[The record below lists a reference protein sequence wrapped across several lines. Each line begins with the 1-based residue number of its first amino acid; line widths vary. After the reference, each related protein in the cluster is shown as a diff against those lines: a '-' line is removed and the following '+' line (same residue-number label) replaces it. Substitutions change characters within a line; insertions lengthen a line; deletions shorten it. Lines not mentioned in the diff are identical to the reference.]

1 MEIFKVVKGGR
12 AALKVLLAVDGSE
25 NSLRAARLA
34 LRFCLLSPE
43 VEVTALYV
51 GPSCHSL
58 FPDPGGCSFIKQK
71 ELDQEIEARAE
82 KVFSTLK
89 EIFAPEGKEFRA
101 AVERGNAAEAIAR
114 LAREGQYDLVVVG
127 SRGYGEP
134 GGMALGSVAH
144 KVLHLAS
151 CPVVVVK

>member
-1 MEIFKVVKGGR
+1 M
-12 AALKVLLAVDGSE
+12 KVLLAVDGSE

-82 KVFSTLK
+82 KVFSALR
-89 EIFAPEGKEFRA
+89 EIFAAEGKEFHA

-114 LAREGQYDLVVVG
+114 LAREGRFDLVVLG

-134 GGMALGSVAH
+134 GDVALGSVAH
-144 KVLHLAS
+144 KLLHLAS